1 MVAVE
6 GIYINMEF
14 IIKNMTSLTLSKQD
28 NVSYIFFLL
37 FQYKRVIYI
46 QNYTDI
52 VLRDAKV
59 K

>member
-14 IIKNMTSLTLSKQD
+14 LIKNMTSLTLSKQD
-28 NVSYIFFLL
+28 NVRYIFFLL

>member
-28 NVSYIFFLL
+28 NVRYIFFLL